1 MNKISVILITMN
13 EERNISRCLDSVV
26 PIADEIIVVDSF
38 STDATEEICSRYNVR
53 FVSHAW
59 EGYTGSKNFADSL
72 ASHDLILSI
81 DGDEVLSETLVE
93 SIKALK
99 EREIAD
105 NEVFAMHRL
114 NNYCGRWIKGCGL
127 YPDTKVRIWRKGFA
141 HWEGLIHEWLVY
153 EQTPKV
159 NLLKGDLLHYSW
171 TTPEGFRKQYFH
183 FAELGAQSYF
193 ERGKKTGV
201 LPWLFSPFIN
211 FIRTYLFKG
220 GFLYGRTGF
229 SICRTMMQANRHKYN
244 LLRRKKTEDRRQNK
258 KEIKI

>member
-1 MNKISVILITMN
+1 MNKISVVLITMN
-13 EERNISRCLDSVV
+13 EERNIGRCLDSVM
-26 PIADEIIVVDSF
+26 PIADEVVVVDSL
-38 STDATEEICSRYNVR
+38 STDATEEICARYHVR

-81 DGDEVLSETLVE
+81 DGDEVLSETLIA

-105 NEVFAMHRL
+105 NEVFAMKRL

-141 HWEGLIHEWLVY
+141 QWEGLIHEWLVY
-153 EQTPKV
+153 EKKPKIT
-159 NLLKGDLLHYSW
+159 LLNGDLLHYSW
-171 TTPEGFRKQYFH
+171 ATPEDFRKQYFH
-183 FAELGAQSYF
+183 FAELGAQSYY
-193 ERGKKTGV
+193 ERGKKTGI

-211 FIRTYLFKG
+211 FIRTYVFKG

-244 LLRRKKTEDRRQNK
+244 LLRAKI
-258 KEIKI
+258 KENEITNGKAI